1 MIFFFCY
8 LKKNKLPSINFVLKS
23 FVTKVQLIKQQ
34 QQQQQ
39 QQQKQRE
46 RNHFLNAET
55 RV

>member
-1 MIFFFCY
+1 MIFFCY

-23 FVTKVQLIKQQ
+23 FVTIVQLMKQ